1 MGRPTKNWSKLL
13 TRRSF
18 AVSISVAVVSSK
30 LRGQDVKAPVSREH
44 SMDNEKRKAER
55 HFNDQA
61 IKEAVKRMTPELE
74 AASEAAHKM
83 KDSVSDE
90 DDYQEFDRIV
100 ELGYLVEAV
109 SGLCGPHLHLLT
121 DIADAL

>member
-1 MGRPTKNWSKLL
+1 
-13 TRRSF
+13 
-18 AVSISVAVVSSK
+18 
-30 LRGQDVKAPVSREH
+30 
-44 SMDNEKRKAER
+44 MDNEKRTAER

-61 IKEAVKRMTPELE
+61 IKEAVKRMAPELE

-121 DIADAL
+121 DIADALYAIDQGGNTPHKVGSSTH

>member
-1 MGRPTKNWSKLL
+1 MLRGPLL
-13 TRRSF
+13 TLIRRNLKG
-18 AVSISVAVVSSK
+18 V
-30 LRGQDVKAPVSREH
+30 GH

-61 IKEAVKRMTPELE
+61 IQEAVKRMTPELE

-83 KDSVSDE
+83 KDS
-90 DDYQEFDRIV
+90 DDSGDNQDYRDFDRIV

-109 SGLCGPHLHLLT
+109 NGLCGPHLRLLT
-121 DIADAL
+121 DIADALYAIDEGGKTPHKVGSKH

>member
-1 MGRPTKNWSKLL
+1 
-13 TRRSF
+13 
-18 AVSISVAVVSSK
+18 
-30 LRGQDVKAPVSREH
+30 
-44 SMDNEKRKAER
+44 MDNEKRKAER

-83 KDSVSDE
+83 KVSEDSADE
-90 DDYQEFDRIV
+90 QDYRDFDRTV

-121 DIADAL
+121 DIADALYAIDEGQETTHKVGSKH

>member
-1 MGRPTKNWSKLL
+1 
-13 TRRSF
+13 
-18 AVSISVAVVSSK
+18 
-30 LRGQDVKAPVSREH
+30 
-44 SMDNEKRKAER
+44 MDNQKRKAER

-83 KDSVSDE
+83 KDSVSDDE
-90 DDYQEFDRIV
+90 DYRDFRPHL

-109 SGLCGPHLHLLT
+109 SGLCGPHLGLLT
-121 DIADAL
+121 DIADALYAIDEGQETTHKVGSKH

>member
-1 MGRPTKNWSKLL
+1 
-13 TRRSF
+13 
-18 AVSISVAVVSSK
+18 
-30 LRGQDVKAPVSREH
+30 
-44 SMDNEKRKAER
+44 MDNEKRKAER

-74 AASEAAHKM
+74 VASEAAHKM

-90 DDYQEFDRIV
+90 DDYREFDRTV

-109 SGLCGPHLHLLT
+109 GLCGPHLRLLT
-121 DIADAL
+121 DIADALYAIDEGRKTPHKVGSKH